1 MNSTKKNSE
10 FGGVKKKLT
19 AAIAML
25 LVATIMM
32 VSSTY
37 AWFTLSTAPEVTG
50 ITTSVGANGN
60 LEMALLHGTK
70 TDGDAN
76 EETKKGNTYADP
88 KRITSNVG
96 DSSAAQ
102 EVTKANITWG
112 NLVDLSDASYGLN
125 SIKLNPSRL
134 NVSGTDGNYQLT
146 AEAPI
151 KVAEYGSDGRVSS
164 LSASTVSGIYKQGT
178 GVNAQTSFIAG
189 DDMGVRA
196 LGTASGMSD
205 QQIAYRNALAYIATY
220 TVQARDNAQQSLT
233 LYGSDLAQIAI
244 KHETTKQGETETY
257 TKAEIET
264 INALLAKLR
273 AAKGNVETALKYAVL
288 AQVSSAAG
296 NAEKLAATQ
305 TAVENT
311 GNTLSDVITA
321 SGWTAEATSNFG
333 KAKTLY
339 DSISIP
345 EDITTEK
352 DSYTWT
358 DISTVVNDLMKTDSI
373 TLNTHSIP
381 TVKDHISELINDLSA
396 GRGFTLTMGED
407 SGIYDTLAKLAGNIS
422 AQVDLGVIHYDTMSV
437 GPLTATMKTDAATP
451 SGLANVATDANGY
464 GKPAKADDTE
474 EIITDTYAFA
484 IDMAFRT
491 NASSAKLQLQTEA
504 VNRIYDG
511 STNVDTMGGGSTY
524 TFTVANGFTEQMAKD
539 LADCIHIVFVDKSGK
554 VVNVAG
560 LDTENMTGTPA
571 TGYTA
576 NVVMQTATFGD
587 NGITVTAKNANS
599 ATICNLQQNEILV
612 LSAYVY
618 LDGDAI
624 TNSMV
629 GYNVISSMTGKLN
642 LQFST
647 DADLKPM
654 DYTPLKQG

>member
-60 LEMALLHGTK
+60 LEMALLTK
-70 TDGDAN
+70 D
-76 EETKKGNTYADP
+76 TYKNPAA
-88 KRITSNVG
+88 ITSAVG

-134 NVSGTDGNYQLT
+134 NVSGTGGNYTLT

-164 LSASTVSGIYKQGT
+164 LSASTVSGIYKQGSGT
-178 GVNAQTSFIAG
+178 DAQTSFIAG

-220 TVQARDNAQQSLT
+220 TIQARDNAQQSLT

-257 TKAEIET
+257 TKADIET

-288 AQVSSAAG
+288 AQVSSAVG
-296 NAEKLAATQ
+296 NPEKLSDTK
-305 TAVENT
+305 TAVEDT
-311 GNTLSDVITA
+311 SKTLSDVITA
-321 SGWTAEATSNFG
+321 SGWTAQTNSNFD
-333 KAKTLY
+333 KAKNLY

-345 EDITTEK
+345 ADITTEK
-352 DSYTWT
+352 ESYTWA
-358 DISTVVNDLMKTDSI
+358 DISTVVNGLMKTDGI
-373 TLNTHSIP
+373 TLNTHTIS
-381 TVKDHISELINDLSA
+381 TVKDHISDLINDLSA
-396 GRGFTLTMGED
+396 GRGFTLTMGND
-407 SGIYDTLAKLAGNIS
+407 SGIYDTLAKLSGNIS
-422 AQVDLGVIHYDTMSV
+422 AQVDLGVIHYDGISV
-437 GPLTATMKTDAATP
+437 GPLTATMKTNAATP
-451 SGLANVATDANGY
+451 SGLANVATDANDY
-464 GKPAKADDTE
+464 GKPEKADDTE

-491 NASSAKLQLQTEA
+491 NASGAKLQLQTEA

-539 LADCIHIVFVDKSGK
+539 LAECIHIVFVDKSGK

-560 LDTENMTGTPA
+560 LDTENMKGSA
-571 TGYTA
+571 ADGYTA

-587 NGITVTAKNANS
+587 NGIAVTTKNANS